1 MELITLSEPVPY
13 DSLSRSIDAAADL
26 GREWL
31 MQMIRYPSVQGHE
44 QEMVAYTHGLM
55 RELGVPAELREIPDT
70 IFDDPLYMHNE
81 MECSYVGRHNIV
93 SVQGKGQGK
102 SLIVQT
108 HMDVVPGDDW
118 GGYDPKWDGEY
129 VIGRGATDCKGDV
142 TMVLLALRAL
152 KEAGYVPSGRL
163 EVQFVIEEEP
173 GGNGALSLIRQGCQA
188 DACIVCE
195 ASDLN
200 VFPANRGAVWF
211 RAKTTGIST
220 HMGRRHE
227 GVNAIE
233 KMMEAI
239 KWMLVYENELISAS
253 RGNPL
258 FDRYDNPVQV
268 CLGMIQAGQWPSKV
282 PDECVLEG
290 GIGFLPNKSLDE
302 VRAEFEAAIMRTED
316 EWLKT
321 HFELSYPKL
330 KKDAYQIDPN
340 HPIVTT
346 MHQAVLDCKRPSEVF
361 GWNVS
366 CDAALYA
373 KVAGI
378 PTVVF
383 GPSDIREAHGADE
396 KIRYQDIVDGA
407 KALALAIMRWC
418 G

>member
-1 MELITLSEPVPY
+1 MSTPIPY
-13 DSLSRSIDAAADL
+13 DAVVKSIESQATDA
-26 GREWL
+26 REWL
-31 MQMIRYPSVQGHE
+31 TQMIRFPSTQGNE
-44 QEMVAYTHGLM
+44 QEMVAYTKGL
-55 RELGVPAELREIPDT
+55 LDSFGIPSELREISDT

-81 MECSYVGRHNIV
+81 MECSYKGRHNIV
-93 SVQGKGQGK
+93 SVQGGQGDGR
-102 SLIVQT
+102 SLILQS

-118 GGYDPKWDGEY
+118 GGYEPGWDGEF
-129 VIGRGATDCKGDV
+129 VTGRGATDCKGPIV
-142 TMVLLALRAL
+142 MALLALKAL
-152 KEAGYVPSGRL
+152 KDNGYVPAGKL
-163 EVQFVIEEEP
+163 ELQLVIEEEP
-173 GGNGALSLIRQGCQA
+173 GGNGALSLIRQGAKA

-195 ASDLN
+195 ATDLN

-220 HMGRRHE
+220 HMGRRHD

-239 KWMLVYENELISAS
+239 KWMLVYEKELIAAS
-253 RGNPL
+253 KGNPL
-258 FDRYDNPVQV
+258 FDRYENPVQV
-268 CLGMIQAGQWPSKV
+268 CIGMINAGQWPSKV

-290 GIGFLPNKSLDE
+290 GIGFLPNKNLDE
-302 VRAEFEAAIMRTED
+302 VRAEFEAAVLRTED

-346 MHQAVLDCKRPSEVF
+346 LHQAVLDSGRKSEVY

-366 CDAALYA
+366 CDAALYV
-373 KVAGI
+373 KEAGI
-378 PTVVF
+378 PTIVY
-383 GPSDIREAHGADE
+383 GPSDIREAHGSGE
-396 KIRYQDIVDGA
+396 KIKYSEVIDGA

>member
-1 MELITLSEPVPY
+1 
-13 DSLSRSIDAAADL
+13 
-26 GREWL
+26 
-31 MQMIRYPSVQGHE
+31 MQMIRYPSVQGNE
-44 QEMVAYTHGLM
+44 QEMVAYTKGL
-55 RELGVPAELREIPDT
+55 LDQFGLPAELRQIPDS
-70 IFDDPLYMHNE
+70 IMDDPLYNHNE
-81 MECSYVGRHNIV
+81 NECAYRGRHNIV
-93 SVQGKGQGK
+93 SVQGAGCDGR
-102 SLIVQT
+102 SLIVNT

-118 GGYDPKWDGEY
+118 GGYDPKWDGEH
-129 VIGRGATDCKGDV
+129 VTGRGAMDCKGDV
-142 TMVLLALRAL
+142 VMIMLALKAL
-152 KEAGYVPSGRL
+152 KDCGYEPGGKL
-163 EVQFVIEEEP
+163 EVHYVIEEEP

-195 ASDLN
+195 ASDMN

-211 RAKTTGIST
+211 KARTTGVST

-239 KWMLVYENELISAS
+239 KWMLVYEDELIADS

-268 CLGMIQAGQWPSKV
+268 CIGMIDSGQWPSKV

-290 GIGFLPNKSLDE
+290 GVGFLPNKSLDQ

-316 EWLKT
+316 DWLKE
-321 HFELSYPKL
+321 HFELTYPKL
-330 KKDAYQIDPN
+330 KKDAYEIDPK
-340 HPIVTT
+340 HPVVTT
-346 MHQAVLDCKRPSEVF
+346 MQQAVLGVGRDSEVF

-373 KVAGI
+373 KEANI
-378 PTVVF
+378 PTIVF

-396 KIRYQDIVDGA
+396 KVRMQDVVDAA
-407 KALALAIMRWC
+407 KALATAIMRWC

>member
-1 MELITLSEPVPY
+1 MPDPISCEALSETIE
-13 DSLSRSIDAAADL
+13 RKAERAR
-26 GREWL
+26 GRL
-31 MQMIRYPSVQGHE
+31 MDMIRFPSVQGHE
-44 QEMVAYTHGLM
+44 QEMVSYTKDL
-55 RELGVPAELREIPDT
+55 LGTLDLPAELRAIPDA
-70 IFDDPLYMHNE
+70 IMDDPLYMHNE
-81 MECSYVGRHNIV
+81 MECPYEGRHNLV
-93 SVQGKGQGK
+93 SVQPGRGGGR

-118 GGYDPKWDGEY
+118 GGYEPQWDGTH
-129 VIGRGATDCKGDV
+129 VIGRGATDCKGQLV
-142 TMVLLALRAL
+142 MILLALTAL
-152 KEAGYVPSGRL
+152 REHGYEPAGKLEA
-163 EVQFVIEEEP
+163 QFVIEEEP
-173 GGNGALSLIRQGCQA
+173 GGNGALALIREGCHA

-195 ASDLN
+195 PSGLN
-200 VFPANRGAVWF
+200 VFPANRGALWF
-211 RAKTTGIST
+211 MARTTGVST

-239 KWMLVYENELISAS
+239 RWMLVYEEELIAAS

-268 CLGMIQAGQWPSKV
+268 CIGMIRAGQWPSKV
-282 PDECVLEG
+282 PDECILEG
-290 GIGFLPNKSLDE
+290 GVGFLPNKSLDE

-321 HFELSYPKL
+321 HLELTHPKL
-330 KKDAYQIDPN
+330 KKDAYQIDPG

-346 MHQAVLDCKRPSEVF
+346 MHQAVLDCGRDSEVF

-373 KVAGI
+373 KEAGI
-378 PTVVF
+378 PTIVF
-383 GPSDIREAHGADE
+383 GASDIIEAHGSGE
-396 KIRYQDIVDGA
+396 KIVFQDVLDGA
-407 KALALAIMRWC
+407 KALAAGIMRWC